1 MKPDVTASARRTAAR
16 REPAQ
21 PASADR
27 AGGSAR
33 PALSLSLQFA
43 DASHRA
49 VLPRHKVARWIRAAL
64 EAPAEITVR
73 IVGTDEG
80 RALNRDY
87 RAQDHATNVLTFDYQ
102 RAPVV
107 VADLVLCA
115 PVVEREA
122 TELGITLAAHYA
134 HMLVHGTLHA
144 QGFDHLVDADARA
157 MEARE
162 SLLMGALGFA
172 DPYRR

>member
-1 MKPDVTASARRTAAR
+1 MKPDVTASARRPPAR
-16 REPAQ
+16 REAAQ

-122 TELGITLAAHYA
+122 AELGITLAAHYA

-144 QGFDHLVDADARA
+144 QGFDHLVDAEARA